1 MPLQGVGE
9 VIGGGRWRLG
19 REMAAGASAVASSE
33 HDGLSGGWLCCQGV
47 ALVNDN
53 DAAVKSF
60 LDFHSSASVAGP
72 VVIGEY
78 LAGGAV
84 EPDGVVVGHGAD
96 VLEG

>member
-1 MPLQGVGE
+1 MR